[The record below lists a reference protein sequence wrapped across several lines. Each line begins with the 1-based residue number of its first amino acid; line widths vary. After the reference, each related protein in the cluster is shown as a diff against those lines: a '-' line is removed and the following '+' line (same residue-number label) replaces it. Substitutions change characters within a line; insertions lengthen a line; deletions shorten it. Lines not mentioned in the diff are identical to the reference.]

1 MAIEGSGIKAP
12 SKKATRM
19 AMATYRVD
27 PLDKMIRDI
36 DKASKKLSG
45 QESTGAVKET
55 GRGMGDT
62 FNPFKDR
69 VDASPTNKGGFFSPD
84 GAAFDPRN
92 NVKVASADLSGFTG
106 SDFSVANDANKVTGI
121 VNQVSKNLADASYD
135 TSYKKE
141 TSAGYEDSYKQFKQ
155 IFDKPIRTR
164 KEITSDP
171 AFQQA
176 VDRGRFGSE
185 EYKDTIRLSE
195 ARRKPG
201 SEGLSDR
208 EAIDRARRKG
218 ITYGTAPDGTP
229 TATDAFDDKVEY
241 SPRTIKRYI
250 ATDAK
255 EDYKTKQKEKLD
267 AAVRGLE
274 ETNRQIK
281 DLNYYKSQLKYDE
294 KGRPDPMNKYILT
307 APQYRERLKEL
318 GPNENLSPYGTIR
331 SSKEAA
337 EIRKRK
343 EESEQPKKKGIL
355 QKTGDLL
362 KKTVEGVSR
371 VFTPSA
377 EAATPESAQKAI
389 QQTTGQ
395 TRLAG
400 QGVPFGS
407 VNLGIAKDP
416 SNVAKA
422 QSIAARNPNVSID
435 KSGVA
440 RPTSNTGVAR
450 AQAAAVNRTL
460 QGKTVSQVNAENR
473 QKMRDRAKARNEA
486 RKKRIAASRG
496 RKSQTR
502 SGTSATAASA
512 KTAVKKSRSF
522 NRSKS
527 RRSGPSGA
535 TSRSRGATGSASRR
549 ASRSGTRSSS
559 SSRRSTGRAGR
570 RGGSAGSAGS
580 RSRGATGSKSRRS
593 SSRSRSS
600 NTSRSRRRSSGA
612 RRSRSRRRGRRG
624 RRGRRCDLRCKFN
637 IMPLTNMNLIR
648 DDLAEV
654 AYFVKELQA

>member
-36 DKASKKLSG
+36 DNASKRLSG

-55 GRGMGDT
+55 GRGMGDR

-92 NVKVASADLSGFTG
+92 NVKVASADLSGFSG

-121 VNQVSKNLADASYD
+121 VNQASQNLADASYD
-135 TSYKKE
+135 TSYKQK
-141 TSAGYEDSYKQFKQ
+141 TSPGYEDSYKQIKQ
-155 IFDKPIRTR
+155 IFDKDEPKTDYKSIFSKPEF
-164 KEITSDP
+164 KEAT
-171 AFQQA
+171 
-176 VDRGRFGSE
+176 DRGRFGSE
-185 EYKDTIRLSE
+185 EYKDTIRLKQ
-195 ARRKPG
+195 ARRD
-201 SEGLSDR
+201 SDYSGLSDK
-208 EAIDRARRKG
+208 EAIDTFKRKN
-218 ITYGTAPDGTP
+218 IRYGTAPDGTP
-229 TATDAFDDKVEY
+229 TATDYFQDKAEY
-241 SPRTIKRYI
+241 DTKTIKRYI

-255 EDYKTKQKEKLD
+255 EDYKTKQKERLN

-274 ETNRQIK
+274 DTNKQIK
-281 DLNYYKSQLKYDE
+281 DLNYYKSQLEYDE

-307 APQYRERLKEL
+307 APEYRERLKKL
-318 GPNENLSPYGTIR
+318 GPNENLDKYGIIR

-337 EIRKRK
+337 EINKK
-343 EESEQPKKKGIL
+343 ESEQPKKKGIL

-377 EAATPESAQKAI
+377 EAATQESAQKAI

-435 KSGVA
+435 ESGVA

-496 RKSQTR
+496 KKSQTR

-527 RRSGPSGA
+527 RRSGSSGA

-549 ASRSGTRSSS
+549 ASRSGTRS

>member
-36 DKASKKLSG
+36 DNASKRLSG

-55 GRGMGDT
+55 GRGMGDR

-92 NVKVASADLSGFTG
+92 NVKVASADLSGFSG

-121 VNQVSKNLADASYD
+121 VNQASQNIADARYD
-135 TSYKKE
+135 TSYKQE
-141 TSAGYEDSYKQFKQ
+141 TSAGYEDSYKQIKQ
-155 IFDKPIRTR
+155 IFDKPR
-164 KEITSDP
+164 KKTVGELISEP
-171 AFQQA
+171 AFKEA
-176 VDRGRFGSE
+176 TDRGRFGSE
-185 EYKDTIRLSE
+185 AYKDTIRLKE
-195 ARRKPG
+195 ARRLG
-201 SEGLSDR
+201 GEYAGLSD
-208 EAIDRARRKG
+208 EAAIDRYKRKN
-218 ITYGTAPDGTP
+218 IRYGTDKDGTP
-229 TATDAFDDKVEY
+229 TATDSLYDKVEY
-241 SPRTIKRYI
+241 DTKTLKRYV
-250 ATDAK
+250 AESAK
-255 EDYKTKQKEKLD
+255 EDFERKRKERLN

-307 APQYRERLKEL
+307 APEYRERLKEL

-337 EIRKRK
+337 EIEKRKR
-343 EESEQPKKKGIL
+343 ESEQPKKKGIL

-416 SNVAKA
+416 SNVARA

-450 AQAAAVNRTL
+450 AQAAAVNRIS

-527 RRSGPSGA
+527 RRSGSSGA

-549 ASRSGTRSSS
+549 ASRSGTRSS
-559 SSRRSTGRAGR
+559 RRSTGRAGR

-580 RSRGATGSKSRRS
+580 RSRGGTGSKSRRS
-593 SSRSRSS
+593 SSKGRST
-600 NTSRSRRRSSGA
+600 NTSRSRRRTSGA
-612 RRSRSRRRGRRG
+612 RRSRRGRRG

>member
-1 MAIEGSGIKAP
+1 MAAVARQGKTSTNTKIASSMSAGSGGGYIDAGP
-12 SKKATRM
+12 TRGFVSPEQAT
-19 AMATYRVD
+19 
-27 PLDKMIRDI
+27 KMLYSPEKFKMTPGELRY
-36 DKASKKLSG
+36 L
-45 QESTGAVKET
+45 
-55 GRGMGDT
+55 RGSMPPV
-62 FNPFKDR
+62 NK
-69 VDASPTNKGGFFSPD
+69 VDAQTPKGGYFSPD
-84 GAAFDPRN
+84 GGAFDSRN
-92 NVKVASADLSGFTG
+92 NVQVASADLSGFTG

-121 VNQVSKNLADASYD
+121 VNQASQNIADARYD
-135 TSYKKE
+135 TSYKQE
-141 TSAGYEDSYKQFKQ
+141 TSAGYEDSYKQLKQ
-155 IFDKPIRTR
+155 IFDKPKRTLS
-164 KEITSDP
+164 EITSDP
-171 AFQQA
+171 AFKQA
-176 VDRGRFGSE
+176 LDRNRFGSE
-185 EYKDTIRLSE
+185 EYKDTVRLSE

-201 SEGLSDR
+201 SEGLSDK
-208 EAIDRARRKG
+208 EAIDRSRRKG

-229 TATDAFDDKVEY
+229 TATDAFGDKVEY
-241 SPRTIKRYI
+241 SPKTIKRYI

-255 EDYKTKQKEKLD
+255 EDYKTKQKEKLN

-274 ETNRQIK
+274 DTNQQIK

-294 KGRPDPMNKYILT
+294 KGKPDPMNKYILT

-331 SSKEAA
+331 SSKEAE

-343 EESEQPKKKGIL
+343 AESEQPKKKGIL

-416 SNVAKA
+416 SNVARA

-450 AQAAAVNRTL
+450 AQAAAVNRIS

-527 RRSGPSGA
+527 RRSGSSGA

-549 ASRSGTRSSS
+549 ASRSGTRS

-624 RRGRRCDLRCKFN
+624 RRCDLRCKFN